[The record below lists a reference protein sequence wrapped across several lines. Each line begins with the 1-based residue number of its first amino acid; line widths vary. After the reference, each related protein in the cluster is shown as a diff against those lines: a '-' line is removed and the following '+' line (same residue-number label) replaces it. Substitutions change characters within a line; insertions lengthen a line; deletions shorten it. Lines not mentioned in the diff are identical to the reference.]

1 MLKKDSWILG
11 IALGILM
18 PLLSYAIMYYANI
31 FISEKVFDKPPV
43 FRDLTLRVLAV
54 VSNILVFRYYMVKLK
69 YDYTGRGILLVTF
82 ITVIIFF
89 YLYYL

>member
-1 MLKKDSWILG
+1 MLKKNSWILG
-11 IALGILM
+11 IVLGVLT
-18 PLLSYAIMYYANI
+18 PLTSYAIMYYANI
-31 FISEKVFDKPPV
+31 YISEEIFDRPPV

-54 VSNILVFRYYMVKLK
+54 VSNILVFRYYMVNLK